1 MSLEQFIWPG
11 LVLTGTA
18 AVAGGFYWLSRYGSK
33 SSPLQQSRSNTA
45 SSKTPAVAS
54 DNDWTRASAPLVRV
68 VSKIAPGQPYLW
80 APRLSEFMAVEERY
94 RGTEKAV
101 AETQRLRNYRAGLVF
116 MNAASVRP
124 KAALLVEGQD
134 NSVAISLFD
143 RIGLAYAVVRPWDEE
158 AIRAAVQSFGLISV
172 SKPAETPAKP
182 KSKPKPDKPSAAPV
196 RPEPASMSASLF
208 DNPGSLDLPQDLT

>member
-1 MSLEQFIWPG
+1 M
-11 LVLTGTA
+11 TGRA
-18 AVAGGFYWLSRYGSK
+18 PRRPWSA
-33 SSPLQQSRSNTA
+33 SSPN
-45 SSKTPAVAS
+45 
-54 DNDWTRASAPLVRV
+54 
-68 VSKIAPGQPYLW
+68 IAPGQPYLW

-182 KSKPKPDKPSAAPV
+182 KPMPDKPSAAPV
-196 RPEPASMSASLF
+196 RPEPATMSASLF
-208 DNPGSLDLPQDLT
+208 DDPAILDLPQDLT

>member
-11 LVLTGTA
+11 LVLAGTA
-18 AVAGGFYWLSRYGSK
+18 AAAGGYFWLSRSRSK
-33 SSPLQQSRSNTA
+33 SSPLQQSSSKTA
-45 SSKTPAVAS
+45 PSKTPAVAS
-54 DNDWTRASAPLVRV
+54 DNDWTRAAAPLVRV
-68 VSKIAPGQPYLW
+68 VSNIAPGQPYLW

-182 KSKPKPDKPSAAPV
+182 KPMPDKPSAAPV
-196 RPEPASMSASLF
+196 RPEPATMSASLF
-208 DNPGSLDLPQDLT
+208 DDPAILDLPQDLT